1 MLFFQFGR
9 LALGSSG
16 GMFVS
21 RVPLAL
27 IYSVTLGYPGLEIA
41 DSYSF
46 SFLFKYL
53 KLKKGEKYLKL
64 VIFVSKQFKYY
75 SCEVYYSL

>member
-27 IYSVTLGYPGLEIA
+27 IYSVTLVYPGLEIA

-53 KLKKGEKYLKL
+53 KLEKRD
-64 VIFVSKQFKYY
+64 ISKA
-75 SCEVYYSL
+75 SCFCFQAI

>member
-16 GMFVS
+16 GMFVF

-53 KLKKGEKYLKL
+53 KLKKREKYLKL

>member
-1 MLFFQFGR
+1 M
-9 LALGSSG
+9 
-16 GMFVS
+16 S

-53 KLKKGEKYLKL
+53 KLKKREKYLKL

>member
-1 MLFFQFGR
+1 MLFFQFGH

-53 KLKKGEKYLKL
+53 KLKKREKYPKL
-64 VIFVSKQFKYY
+64 VVFVSKKFKYY